1 MPKYNNRFKS
11 PEFAQYTIL
20 REDGSVVGTIRLK
33 PSSILWKASSGKRFY
48 RVKLEKFIDWITDP
62 ETKATRTKS

>member
-11 PEFAQYTIL
+11 PEFDQYTIL

-33 PSSILWKASSGKRFY
+33 PSSILWKASSGKKFHG
-48 RVKLEKFIDWITDP
+48 VKLQKFIDWITDP